1 MTPQVEQI
9 RDRFVNLYL
18 IVEEHQLSLVDAGT
32 SAAPRQVE
40 RVLAR
45 RGRSMQDIKHILITH
60 SDGDHIGGLAELRA
74 ATGAAVYAGAIE
86 AEAIARGEASR
97 SPAVPAIMQP
107 LFQLVQRLM
116 PVVASEATVIVHA
129 GETLPILG
137 GLQVLATPGHTPGH
151 ISYYAPEH
159 GVLFAG
165 DSMMASAKGLAFRD
179 GPVTWNYALGR
190 DSVRL
195 QAALAPRMVCC
206 GHGPVIHTAP
216 IVFPT

>member
-18 IVEEHQLSLVDAGT
+18 IVEKHQLSLVDAGT

-45 RGRSMQDIKHILITH
+45 RGHSMQDIKHILITH

-97 SPAVPAIMQP
+97 SPAVPAIMRP

-165 DSMMASAKGLAFRD
+165 DSMMASATGLAFRD